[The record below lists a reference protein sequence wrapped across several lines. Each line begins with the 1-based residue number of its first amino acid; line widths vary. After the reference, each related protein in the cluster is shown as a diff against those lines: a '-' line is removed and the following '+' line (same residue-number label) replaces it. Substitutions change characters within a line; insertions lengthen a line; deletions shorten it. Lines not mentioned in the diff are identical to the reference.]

1 MNVCPYCGHDFR
13 VQPQAPVRESLSGGV
28 RVLLYLVS
36 FLVPVVGIILG
47 IVFMVRADPE
57 YKRMGKICLILGVVA
72 IVVEIGLA
80 VVLYVMVLGFSSS
93 GNVHTPTTTLSEV
106 PIVGGWKFTIGPI
119 TSEVPWTEVSILV
132 DTLEAAVSWAPS
144 ASDLTGGV
152 GTTAVYGPETF
163 GALSVTLTVT
173 DLSGNGRVD
182 YGRLLHAHGL
192 ARLQRPEEYSLA
204 MIYEPT
210 DGLIAQSTF
219 SG

>member
-57 YKRMGKICLILGVVA
+57 YKRVGKICLILGVVA

-80 VVLYVMVLGFSSS
+80 AVLYVMVLGFSTTSTS
-93 GNVHTPTTTLSEV
+93 TPTTTLSEES
-106 PIVGGWKFTIGPI
+106 IVGGMKFTIR
-119 TSEVPWTEVSILV
+119 SFNVEVAWTDVSILV
-132 DTLEAAVSWAPS
+132 DTLEVAVAWAPS
-144 ASDLTGGV
+144 TSDLTGDI

-182 YGRLLHAHGL
+182 QGDYFTLTTSPDFSAS
-192 ARLQRPEEYSLA
+192 EEYSLA

-210 DGLIAQSTF
+210 DGVIAQSTF

>member
-13 VQPQAPVRESLSGGV
+13 VQPQGPVRESLSGGV

-80 VVLYVMVLGFSSS
+80 AVLYVMVLGFS
-93 GNVHTPTTTLSEV
+93 GPDVHTPVTTLTGV
-106 PIVGGWKFTIGPI
+106 PADDGWKFIIGPI
-119 TSEVPWTEVSILV
+119 NSEVTWTEVSILV
-132 DTLEAAVSWAPS
+132 TTLDGTVGWTPS

-152 GTTAVYGPETF
+152 GTTYDYGAETL

-173 DLSGNGRVD
+173 DISGDGHLEFGD
-182 YGRLLHAHGL
+182 YFIFTASPGFSA
-192 ARLQRPEEYSLA
+192 EEDYTVAL
-204 MIYEPT
+204 IYEPT
-210 DGLIAQSTF
+210 DGIMANAVF